1 MSSVPGLTS
10 AASRCLVVTWL
21 VAGAAIVP
29 LSRIHAQDNYE
40 IQVYGAPLTPQG
52 HTMFELHSNYTIE
65 GQKTTTDGTVPSQ
78 HAIHET
84 LEITR
89 GLNSWSEM
97 GFYLFSS
104 ANPGQGYQFVGTH
117 IRPRVTAPESWKWPV
132 GVSISQEFG
141 WAKTKY
147 AADDWTYE
155 LRPIIDKEMG
165 RFYVSLN
172 PVLGKSL
179 HGPASSQ
186 PFAFTPQALAGM
198 AVAPK
203 VNLALEYYGAFGTT
217 KGLVN
222 GADQSHQLFYAF
234 NYDFGSDWEF
244 NIAYGAGL
252 TKNVEKSMV
261 KMIVGRRR

>member
-1 MSSVPGLTS
+1 MSSVPGLTPF
-10 AASRCLVVTWL
+10 ASRCLAAAWL
-21 VAGAAIVP
+21 VAVAALIP
-29 LSRIHAQDNYE
+29 WPRIRAQENYE

-52 HTMFELHSNYTIE
+52 HTMFELHSNYTID
-65 GQKTTTDGTVPSQ
+65 GVKTTSDGTVPSQ

-89 GLNSWSEM
+89 GLNSWSEL
-97 GFYLFSS
+97 GFYFFSS
-104 ANPGQGYQFVGTH
+104 ANPGFGYQYVGSH

-147 AADDWTYE
+147 SADDWTYE

-165 RFYVSLN
+165 RFYWSIN

-179 HGPASSQ
+179 HGPTSAE
-186 PFAFTPQALAGM
+186 PFAFTPQALAGLD
-198 AVAPK
+198 VAPK
-203 VNLALEYYGAFGTT
+203 VNLALEYYGAVGTT
-217 KGLVN
+217 RGLVS
-222 GADQSHQLFYAF
+222 GAEQAHQLFYAF
-234 NYDFGSDWEF
+234 NYDFGPDWEF
-244 NIAYGAGL
+244 NLAYGAGL
-252 TKNVEKSMV
+252 TKNVEKSMI